1 MAAHLHRIETDC
13 LQVEMT
19 ATLSSLA
26 LIPPPATPLPPQ
38 ILIRLKNINSRR
50 ASFLAT
56 LSFYI
61 QVKPVLLDQIFS
73 WCKSARFG
81 WFHWNSKEAQT
92 CLLAS
97 VTLFWSAQRV
107 CSTALVV
114 HAGHGSLT
122 IFPLLGASETS
133 DLLSLRLSQPRKEA
147 ARMIPPSLSPLCRPS
162 EHGAAPR
169 AHSNCVTAPL
179 GLTTERQ
186 FGRKPLRLP
195 LKIWYDST
203 LEFFR
208 SYTLLRCSWDQ
219 DCQQWGMNQG
229 IQLLNTGTLLL
240 SELFQLCC
248 IQV

>member
-107 CSTALVV
+107 CSTARCSSCRSRFTDHFPSTWSQRDLWP
-114 HAGHGSLT
+114 ALLKAFTTQEGS
-122 IFPLLGASETS
+122 
-133 DLLSLRLSQPRKEA
+133 SQND
-147 ARMIPPSLSPLCRPS
+147 PSLLVSSL
-162 EHGAAPR
+162 
-169 AHSNCVTAPL
+169 
-179 GLTTERQ
+179 
-186 FGRKPLRLP
+186 
-195 LKIWYDST
+195 
-203 LEFFR
+203 
-208 SYTLLRCSWDQ
+208 
-219 DCQQWGMNQG
+219 
-229 IQLLNTGTLLL
+229 
-240 SELFQLCC
+240 
-248 IQV
+248 